1 MDKRRQLQEEEY
13 MFPYHYL
20 VSTEGRFSQVRVLW
34 WGMIYRAYIDYIID
48 HLPHFN
54 SLAEVG
60 AGDAKVISAVQ
71 RRFPDREYTA
81 IDYSPR
87 ACALAKAMTTNI
99 KVVQKNIVHE
109 PVGEYDVVLCVETLE
124 HIPLEEVVQFVQ
136 SLYQMTKHLILTV
149 PSDNIPVSAKHYQH
163 FNRESLTKFLK
174 PFTTDIQYV
183 NRETIFSNLL
193 MSLLANRCYA
203 ITSSRVQNLAYRWYK
218 RSYQVASDEEGRQL
232 VAVCTHR

>member
-1 MDKRRQLQEEEY
+1 MDRTQKLQEDEY
-13 MFPYHYL
+13 MFPYHHL

-34 WGMIYRAYIDYIID
+34 WGMIYRAFIDYIID

-60 AGDAKVISAVQ
+60 AGDGKVISAVQ

-99 KVVQKNIVHE
+99 RVEQKNIVHE
-109 PVGEYDVVLCVETLE
+109 SVGEYDVVLCVETLE
-124 HIPLEEVVQFVQ
+124 HIPLEEVSQFVQ
-136 SLYQMTKHLILTV
+136 SLYQMTRHLILTV

-163 FNRESLTKFLK
+163 FNRESLTKVLK
-174 PFTTDIQYV
+174 PFKTDIQYV
-183 NRETIFSNLL
+183 NRKTIFSKLL
-193 MSLLANRCYA
+193 KSLLANRCYA
-203 ITSSRVQNLAYRWYK
+203 ITSSRVQDIAYRWYK
-218 RSYQVASDEEGRQL
+218 RRYQVASDEEGLQL